1 MKRIFCT
8 AMLVALVAPAL
19 MAQTVKK
26 TKEFI
31 TANDWVKAK
40 ESADGTFDNP
50 KVKKEELAEAW
61 YLKAKIYSTLS

>member
-26 TKEFI
+26 TKEFMD
-31 TANDWVKAK
+31 ALSKSKAFVK
-40 ESADGTFDNP
+40 
-50 KVKKEELAEAW
+50 VLYI
-61 YLKAKIYSTLS
+61 YLL